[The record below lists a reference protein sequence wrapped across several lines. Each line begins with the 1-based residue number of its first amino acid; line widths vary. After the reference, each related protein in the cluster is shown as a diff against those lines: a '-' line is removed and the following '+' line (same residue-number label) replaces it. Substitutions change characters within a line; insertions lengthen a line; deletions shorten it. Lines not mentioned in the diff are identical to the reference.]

1 MLITI
6 AIYLI
11 FSFCLASGY
20 FMYIKY
26 RDMQFL
32 SCLIDSIVFSRLAS
46 CTNQETQI
54 LWKRFTVSLYQIL
67 QANLDSNN
75 AKNYAEVILGDGKNQ
90 LILTLQ
96 KKDGKT
102 PDQLKKEL
110 EKELVRAYA
119 RIKELEEKARW

>member
-6 AIYLI
+6 AVYLT

-20 FMYIKY
+20 FMYVKY
-26 RDMQFL
+26 QDMKFL
-32 SCLIDSIVFSRLAS
+32 SLLIDSIVFSRLS
-46 CTNQETQI
+46 TCTNKDAQI

-75 AKNYAEVILGDGKNQ
+75 AKNYAEVILGEDKNQ

-110 EKELVRAYA
+110 EKELVRAYS